1 MSEQQLLLCASLS
14 SVPHC
19 LEAIGP
25 AQTVGLAAV
34 VALPVPAA
42 FVPLAVAAAAAA
54 PAAASAAASAAAAA
68 AAADTWHSEPKQ
80 SQHYPSDSQDQHSKQ
95 QLAQQPMQQL
105 AASARHHLD
114 WPDRCYLAAFA
125 SAALAV
131 DFDRLDSG
139 LALAA
144 AAAAAAAAA
153 SVAATSVYTWQLA
166 LGHIGQSPAVQ
177 KLTYWPAT
185 AVAAADAAAETAE
198 TAAAAHLAAGTVG

>member
-25 AQTVGLAAV
+25 AQTAGLAAV

-80 SQHYPSDSQDQHSKQ
+80 SQHYPSDSQVQYSKQ
-95 QLAQQPMQQL
+95 QVAQQLMEQL
-105 AASARHHLD
+105 TAPGCHHSN
-114 WPDRCYLAAFA
+114 WP
-125 SAALAV
+125 
-131 DFDRLDSG
+131 
-139 LALAA
+139 
-144 AAAAAAAAA
+144 
-153 SVAATSVYTWQLA
+153 
-166 LGHIGQSPAVQ
+166 
-177 KLTYWPAT
+177 
-185 AVAAADAAAETAE
+185 
-198 TAAAAHLAAGTVG
+198 GT

>member
-131 DFDRLDSG
+131 DFDRPDSG
-139 LALAA
+139 LALALLTA

-153 SVAATSVYTWQLA
+153 SVAATSVDTQQLA
-166 LGHIGQSPAVQ
+166 PGHIEQSLAAQ
-177 KLTYWPAT
+177 KLMQ
-185 AVAAADAAAETAE
+185 AAAAAAAAAE
-198 TAAAAHLAAGTVG
+198 TAAAADPAVGTLG